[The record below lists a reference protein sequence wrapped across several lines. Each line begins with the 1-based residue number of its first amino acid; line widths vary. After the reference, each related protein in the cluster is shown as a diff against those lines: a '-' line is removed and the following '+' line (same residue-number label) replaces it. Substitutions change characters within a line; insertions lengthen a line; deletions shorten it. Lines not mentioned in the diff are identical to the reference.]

1 MGSESPK
8 KAGRQQPRQTVNL
21 RAKANRGCSEAAD
34 PCRDA
39 LFWANREKKLATRA
53 GGGRIGRMMKATN
66 CKSRMVAI
74 TALGAALFF
83 AASPQAKA
91 VVVGFEGPYA
101 PANWTLATNGG
112 DGSVDTAGA
121 PASITLFGSDT
132 GSFNPIS
139 TDFTTLAAGDGLVS
153 FSWNYLTFDPGA
165 IEPGPFFDRFG
176 YLLGGSFTQ
185 LSDNFGASSQSGTA
199 SFSVVAGQT
208 FGFRIFSTDDAF
220 GRAQS
225 TISSF
230 EVQGA
235 AIPEPGTWAAA
246 ALLVAGGALVSRR
259 RRKIS

>member
-1 MGSESPK
+1 
-8 KAGRQQPRQTVNL
+8 
-21 RAKANRGCSEAAD
+21 
-34 PCRDA
+34 
-39 LFWANREKKLATRA
+39 
-53 GGGRIGRMMKATN
+53 MKSAHLPI
-66 CKSRMVAI
+66 KSRIFAI

-153 FSWNYLTFDPGA
+153 FSWNYLTFDPGDDDD
-165 IEPGPFFDRFG
+165 EPGPFFDRFG

-208 FGFRIFSTDDAF
+208 FGFRIFSTDDTF

-230 EVQGA
+230 EVA
-235 AIPEPGTWAAA
+235 AVPEPGTWAAA
-246 ALLVAGGALVSRR
+246 ALLAGGAAFMRW
-259 RRKIS
+259 RKRHRSVGDDLEGSQGQERTPLTGTRLAR

>member
-1 MGSESPK
+1 
-8 KAGRQQPRQTVNL
+8 
-21 RAKANRGCSEAAD
+21 
-34 PCRDA
+34 
-39 LFWANREKKLATRA
+39 
-53 GGGRIGRMMKATN
+53 MKSAHLPIT
-66 CKSRMVAI
+66 SRMVAI
-74 TALGAALFF
+74 TVLGAALFF

-112 DGSVDTAGA
+112 NGSVDTAGA

-153 FSWNYLTFDPGA
+153 FSWNYVTFDG
-165 IEPGPFFDRFG
+165 EGPSYDRFG

-185 LSDNFGASSQSGTA
+185 LSDNSGASSQSGSA
-199 SFSVVAGQT
+199 SFSVFAGQT
-208 FGFRIFSTDDAF
+208 FGFRIFSTDDAY

-225 TISSF
+225 TILSF
-230 EVQGA
+230 EAPGA

-246 ALLVAGGALVSRR
+246 ALLVAGGALVRRR